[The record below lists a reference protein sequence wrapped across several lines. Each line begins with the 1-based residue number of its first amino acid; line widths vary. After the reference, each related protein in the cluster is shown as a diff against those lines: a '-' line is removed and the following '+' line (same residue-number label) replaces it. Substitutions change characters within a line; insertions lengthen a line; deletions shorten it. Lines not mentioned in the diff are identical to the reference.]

1 MVCVSSPPAR
11 LIARLTWPIDV
22 ASELMEADDVAEVN
36 PDFASLLRS
45 QLEYKALLL
54 RSGKVL
60 EKLMDLL
67 LPNLTNPTT

>member
-1 MVCVSSPPAR
+1 
-11 LIARLTWPIDV
+11 
-22 ASELMEADDVAEVN
+22 MEADDVAEVN

-54 RSGKVL
+54 RPGKVL

-67 LPNLTNPTT
+67 LPNLTNPTTYVLAAYVSNSLTEV

>member
-1 MVCVSSPPAR
+1 
-11 LIARLTWPIDV
+11 
-22 ASELMEADDVAEVN
+22 MEADDVAEVN